1 MALEQSARRIQPL
14 GLSGKMIDDG
24 VIVSTDDTVRLED
37 VIVDVRHQRGFELF
51 MPQVCNS
58 HGLLSSLRAGFDL
71 EEL

>member
-1 MALEQSARRIQPL
+1 
-14 GLSGKMIDDG
+14 MINDG

-37 VIVDVRHQRGFELF
+37 VVVDVRHQRCFKVF

-58 HGLLSSLRAGFDL
+58 PRRLSRRRARCDL